1 MSDVRETS
9 IPYAAWSRRDFLTTT
24 AVAASVSTIAP
35 PFAAEPKEPYRVD
48 RDPLLITENPVIKRT
63 RDAGLDLLKPS
74 RAQLEHGLELHR
86 QSLVFDAYGFAPRAA
101 LDTKQMTAAIE
112 AGASDVE
119 LQDLQ
124 EEMGMTRAALD
135 PQERAEFAEAMRC
148 SGVTAI
154 FQNSGEETQV
164 PLQLLKRLARFT
176 FLSDRLR
183 GTLIRAISP
192 DDIEAAYAAG
202 QHCLYFTG
210 NGVPLPQTWV
220 SVEEELSAIRLF
232 FQLGIRMMHV
242 TYNRRNMLGDG
253 CAEPANGGL
262 SDLGR
267 AAVAEMNRVGVIVDV
282 AHSGWQTSLEAAQ
295 VSKKPMVASHTVCDA
310 LRHHIRA
317 KPDDVIKAI
326 CDTGGL
332 IGICWI
338 SSFLGGSGGLDA
350 LLDHIDYA
358 VKKFGSEHVAIG
370 TDVAH
375 TSQFAAAAAKGIPSR
390 GRRRNRF
397 ASLWPPDALGGTW
410 PKADTLGWT
419 NWPLVTVGLVQRG
432 YKDEDIRRIFGGNI
446 LRVCRDVLLTGPSSS
461 PSPTAP
467 GR

>member
-1 MSDVRETS
+1 MSD
-9 IPYAAWSRRDFLTTT
+9 IPRPSVSPGTWSRREFL
-24 AVAASVSTIAP
+24 ASSVAATSAATMAP
-35 PFAAEPKEPYRVD
+35 AITTSASEPYHVD
-48 RDPLLITENPVIKRT
+48 RDPLLITENPVIQQA
-63 RDAGLDLLKPS
+63 RDAGLDLLKPT
-74 RAQLEHGLELHR
+74 RAQLERGLELHR
-86 QSLVFDAYGFAPRAA
+86 SALVFDAYGFAPRAA
-101 LDTKQMTAAIE
+101 LDAVQMTAAIN

-119 LQDLQ
+119 TQDLQ
-124 EEMGMTRAALD
+124 EDMGMTRAALD

-154 FQNSGEETQV
+154 FQNAGEETQA

-176 FLSDRLR
+176 YLTDHLR
-183 GTLIRAISP
+183 GTLMRATSP
-192 DDIEAAYAAG
+192 QDVEAAHQAG
-202 QHCLYFTG
+202 EHCLYFSG

-253 CAEPANGGL
+253 CAETANGGL
-262 SDLGR
+262 SNLGR
-267 AAVAEMNRVGVIVDV
+267 AAITEMNRVGVIVDV
-282 AHSGWQTSLEAAQ
+282 AHSGWRTSLEAAQ

-310 LRHHIRA
+310 LHHHIRA
-317 KPDDVIKAI
+317 KPDDVIQAI

-338 SSFLGGSGGLDA
+338 SAFLGGSGGLDA
-350 LLDHIDYA
+350 LLDHIYYA
-358 VKKFGSEHVAIG
+358 VKKFGIDHVAVG

-375 TSQFAAAAAKGIPSR
+375 TSQFAAAAKGIPSR

-397 ASLWPPDALGGTW
+397 AALWPEGSLGGKW

-419 NWPLVTVGLVQRG
+419 NWPLLTVGLVQRG
-432 YKDEDIRRIFGGNI
+432 YTDEAVRKILGQNV
-446 LRVCRDVLLTGPSSS
+446 LRVCRAALVNG
-461 PSPTAP
+461 
-467 GR
+467 

>member
-1 MSDVRETS
+1 MSNRQNHRTTGS
-9 IPYAAWSRRDFLTTT
+9 GWSRRDFLATSMAAASTT
-24 AVAASVSTIAP
+24 AMTTPVVAESP
-35 PFAAEPKEPYRVD
+35 EKYRVD
-48 RDPLLITENPVIKRT
+48 RDPLLITENPVIQRV
-63 RDAGLDLLKPS
+63 RDAGLDLLKPT
-74 RAQLEHGLELHR
+74 RVQLEHGLELHR
-86 QSLVFDAYGFAPRAA
+86 QSLVFDAYGFAPRAS
-101 LDTKQMTAAIE
+101 LDNQQMTAAIT
-112 AGASDVE
+112 AGASDSEV
-119 LQDLQ
+119 QDLQ

-154 FQNSGEETQV
+154 FQNAGEETQE

-176 FLSDRLR
+176 YLTDHLR
-183 GTLIRAISP
+183 GTLVRATSP
-192 DDIEAAYAAG
+192 QDVEAAHQAG
-202 QHCLYFTG
+202 QHCLYFSG

-232 FQLGIRMMHV
+232 FQLGVRMMHV

-253 CAEPANGGL
+253 CAETANGGL

-282 AHSGWQTSLEAAQ
+282 AHSGWRTSLEAAKA
-295 VSKKPMVASHTVCDA
+295 SRKPMVASHTVCA
-310 LRHHIRA
+310 ELRNHIRA
-317 KPDDVIKAI
+317 KPDEVIKAI
-326 CDTGGL
+326 CDTGGV

-358 VKKFGSEHVAIG
+358 VKKFGIDHVAIG

-375 TSQFAAAAAKGIPSR
+375 TSQYAAAAAKGIPSR

-397 ASLWPPDALGGTW
+397 ASLWPEGALGGQW
-410 PKADTLGWT
+410 PKAVSLGWT
-419 NWPLVTVGLVQRG
+419 NWPLVTIGLVQRG
-432 YKDEDIRRIFGGNI
+432 YQEEAIRKILGQNI
-446 LRVCRDVLLTGPSSS
+446 LRVCRDVLS
-461 PSPTAP
+461 P
-467 GR
+467 